1 MAPSATRARK
11 ADPAQGQSGLRV
23 RKTADA
29 VSALLHERASLL
41 KRIAGADKRLFTER
55 ERQRDVEQVMFER
68 MRPLISEH
76 SALVAEIHA
85 LFRALLAEG
94 RLSKSVGK
102 KVARVYQ
109 WFNESDEGEPLDA
122 RASKAR
128 NGKPNEHSNHDECGA
143 GSTPNARVDSA
154 KHVGGQAGN
163 ETLRSLFRRLTIALH
178 PDLARH
184 EHEQQRRTDV
194 MKEVTR
200 AYEEG
205 NLARLLEIE
214 QLWLAGGNVRSD
226 SSDDAARCAELERIV
241 RKLRAQMKALE
252 SELRNLRK
260 TSLLTQMFGSRRV
273 SAARRSQ
280 QLDELVA
287 TASAELQPLRTF
299 RDFVRA
305 FSERE
310 ISIAEFLRGP
320 QVLSQEERDLA
331 EIALDFV
338 LEELDFDFEHP
349 RAQRRYSSGRS
360 KR

>member
-1 MAPSATRARK
+1 MARSATRARK
-11 ADPAQGQSGLRV
+11 AEPAQGQSGLRV
-23 RKTADA
+23 RKAADA

-41 KRIAGADKRLFTER
+41 KRIAGADKRLATER
-55 ERQRDVEQVMFER
+55 EHQHEIAQAMFER
-68 MRPLISEH
+68 MQPLMNEH
-76 SALVAEIHA
+76 SALLTEIHA

-94 RLSKSVGK
+94 RLSKRAGK
-102 KVARVYQ
+102 QVARVYQ
-109 WFNESDEGEPLDA
+109 WFNESDEGKPL
-122 RASKAR
+122 
-128 NGKPNEHSNHDECGA
+128 A
-143 GSTPNARVDSA
+143 GSASEAGNDEPDRHSHQGESGSGAAPNARVDSA

-214 QLWLAGGNVRSD
+214 QIWLAGGNVRSD
-226 SSDDAARCAELERIV
+226 SVDEAARYAELERIV

-260 TSLLTQMFGSRRV
+260 ASPLAQMFGSRRV
-273 SAARRSQ
+273 SAARRVE

-305 FSERE
+305 FSEGK
-310 ISIAEFLRGP
+310 ISLTEFLRGP
-320 QVLSQEERDLA
+320 QGLSQEERDLA
-331 EIALDFV
+331 EAALDFL
-338 LEELDFDFEHP
+338 LEELDFDFEAP
-349 RAQRRYSSGRS
+349 RGRRRPASRRS
-360 KR
+360 RW